1 MPTAGPTS
9 PREQRRHA
17 ILALVQSRA
26 VKSQEELRELLAES
40 GIEVNQA
47 TLSRDLRDMALVK
60 GPAGYALP
68 ATTPAVAAAEPDSGT
83 AIALAHAVREWLRS
97 AQTALNQVVLR
108 TPVGGAQP
116 LAIAIDRAELPDV
129 VGTIGGDDTILIISK
144 DAAAARRVMKRLLR
158 IKGELL
164 RLKGEDVR

>member
-1 MPTAGPTS
+1 MPSAGPTS

-26 VKSQEELRELLAES
+26 VKSQEELRELLVTD

-60 GPAGYALP
+60 GPSGYALP
-68 ATTPAVAAAEPDSGT
+68 NTTPAVPATEPDSGT

-108 TPVGGAQP
+108 TPIGGAQP
-116 LAIAIDRAELPDV
+116 LAIAIDRAELADV
-129 VGTIGGDDTILIISK
+129 VGTIGGDDTILIITK
-144 DAAAARRVMKRLLR
+144 DPAAARRVTKR
-158 IKGELL
+158 LL
-164 RLKGEDVR
+164 RLKGEDAR